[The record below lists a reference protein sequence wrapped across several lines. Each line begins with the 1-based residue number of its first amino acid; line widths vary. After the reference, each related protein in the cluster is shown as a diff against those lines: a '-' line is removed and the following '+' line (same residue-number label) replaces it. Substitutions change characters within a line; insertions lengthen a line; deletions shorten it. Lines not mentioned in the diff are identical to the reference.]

1 MRDKITNV
9 SEEME
14 RQGFTSYEDG
24 IYSFEVVADYE
35 SGRFFVSDDHSNA
48 WEHYRSIVWKHVEE
62 DSDLTALKNE
72 GTYVDSYI
80 FDIAAMDLHVQHVRI
95 EIATN
100 EDNGISISCVSD
112 DAFDTGLSNV
122 FLRELY
128 LAEFDEEADESVKA
142 CIMLCVQRAEEYGKE
157 YGMDVIPEGKEHIF
171 EEALAEAEKRTEFV
185 EQQNKLQKWQKA
197 TKNVDAQTQ
206 DAGATSTAN
215 ASQAQTQ
222 EMYLPA

>member
-1 MRDKITNV
+1 MRDEITNV
-9 SEEME
+9 SEEMA
-14 RQGFTSYEDG
+14 RQGFTSHEDG

-62 DSDLTALKNE
+62 DSHLTALKNE

-80 FDIAAMDLHVQHVRI
+80 FDMAAMDLHVQHVKV

-100 EDNGISISCVSD
+100 EANGISITCQPSD
-112 DAFDTGLSNV
+112 FDPGFSND

-128 LAEFDEEADESVKA
+128 FAEFDEEADESVKA

-171 EEALAEAEKRTEFV
+171 EEALAEAEKRTEIV

-197 TKNVDAQTQ
+197 SKSVDAQTQ
-206 DAGATSTAN
+206 NASATSTAN
-215 ASQAQTQ
+215 ASNAE
-222 EMYLPA
+222 EMQYLPEF

>member
-14 RQGFTSYEDG
+14 RQGFTSHEDG

-62 DSDLTALKNE
+62 DSHLTALKNE
-72 GTYVDSYI
+72 GTYVDSDI
-80 FDIAAMDLHVQHVRI
+80 FDMAAMDLHVEHVKV

-100 EDNGISISCVSD
+100 EANGISITCQPSD
-112 DAFDTGLSNV
+112 AYPGFI
-122 FLRELY
+122 LRELY
-128 LAEFDEEADESVKA
+128 FAEFDEEADESVKA

-171 EEALAEAEKRTEFV
+171 EEALAEAEKRIEFV